1 MEYFCEGFSFT
12 FFNKKSFISFENLKT
27 RFSATGDFLF
37 DGNSKNVTFSFDV
50 MKEVHIL
57 EGIRCPTADR
67 KEPNM
72 SVPMSKWREKENYQN
87 CEKTSSTLLYGD
99 LYELQRT

>member
-1 MEYFCEGFSFT
+1 MEYFREGFSFT

-27 RFSATGDFLF
+27 RFSATGDFIF

-57 EGIRCPTADR
+57 EGIRCLTADR
-67 KEPNM
+67 NGSSKSLPLSGRKEG
-72 SVPMSKWREKENYQN
+72 VK
-87 CEKTSSTLLYGD
+87 D
-99 LYELQRT
+99 